1 MTNSKSSGADLTQ
14 GVLGP
19 QPSQMKEFDFII
31 GSWTAIRRRY
41 LPDGTLVSENK
52 ARWRAHHLD
61 DGRMVFDDFAELSP
75 DGEEVSYAVTLRTFC
90 PETNMWEMGF
100 MFSLRQTRTE
110 SFRGRFIDGEGHF
123 DAVINVTPEQS
134 IMAKVRFFDIQK
146 DSIEW
151 SMEQSFDGGKTWFLE
166 GRISAKRVS

>member
-1 MTNSKSSGADLTQ
+1 MTDAEAEKTQ
-14 GVLGP
+14 VALEPLGP

-31 GSWTAIRRRY
+31 GNWAAIRRRY

-61 DGRMVFDDFAELSP
+61 NGRMVFDDFAELSP

-110 SFRGRFIDGEGHF
+110 SFRGQFIDGEGHF
-123 DAVINVTPEQS
+123 DAIINVTPDQS
-134 IMAKVRFFDIQK
+134 VMAKVRFFDIQK

-151 SMEQSFDGGKTWFLE
+151 SMTQSFDGGKTWFLE
-166 GRISAKRVS
+166 GTISAKRVS